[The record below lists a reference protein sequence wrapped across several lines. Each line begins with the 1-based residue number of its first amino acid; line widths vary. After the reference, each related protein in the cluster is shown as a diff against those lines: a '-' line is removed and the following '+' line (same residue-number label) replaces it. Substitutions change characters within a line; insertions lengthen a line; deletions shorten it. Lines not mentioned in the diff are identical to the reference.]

1 MNPFQQVSL
10 GKSNL
15 VVTRL
20 GLGGGPLAGLF
31 TDVPEDQ
38 AVATLRRALNAGV
51 RLFDTAPLYGLGK
64 SETRVGKAFQGVN
77 RDSYVLATKVGR
89 MLVPEEPAKVSATQ
103 GEYINTPPVRAVFDF
118 SYEGVM
124 RSHEASLRRL
134 NLDRVD
140 ILHIHDP
147 DDHYDEV
154 MRGAYPAL
162 HKLREQ
168 GAIRAISAGM
178 NQPEMLTRFAK
189 EADFDCFLL
198 ASCYTL
204 LVQSALHELFP
215 LCIQKHIGI
224 ILGGPYNSGILATG
238 ARPGAKF
245 AYKPATPEIME
256 RVQKIE
262 EVCRAHGV
270 PLKAAA
276 LQFPLAHPAV
286 ISIIPGSRSEAELD
300 ENVRMLSFPIPPA
313 FWSDMQ
319 DRNLLPIEAPVP
331 LGEFREEAARQ

>member
-31 TDVPEDQ
+31 TDVPETQ
-38 AVATLRRALNAGV
+38 AVATVRRALEVGIK
-51 RLFDTAPLYGLGK
+51 LFDTAPLYGLGK
-64 SETRVGKAFQGVN
+64 SEARVGKGLQGVD

-89 MLVPEEPAKVSATQ
+89 MLVPDAAAPQ
-103 GEYINTPPVRAVFDF
+103 GEYINTPPVRAVFDY
-118 SYEGVM
+118 SYDAVM
-124 RSHEASLRRL
+124 RSYEASLGRL

-140 ILHIHDP
+140 IVHIHDP
-147 DDHYDEV
+147 DDHWDDV

-178 NQPEMLTRFAK
+178 NQPEMLTRFAR

-215 LCIQKHIGI
+215 LCLQKRIGI
-224 ILGGPYNSGILATG
+224 VLGGPYNSGILATG
-238 ARPGAKF
+238 AQPGAKF
-245 AYKPATPEIME
+245 SYKPAPPNIMDKV
-256 RVQKIE
+256 RMIE
-262 EVCRAHGV
+262 NVCNKWGV

-286 ISIIPGSRSEAELD
+286 VSIIPGSRSMEELD
-300 ENVRMLSFPIPPA
+300 ENVRMVSFPIPSGL
-313 FWSDMQ
+313 WSDLKHR
-319 DRNLLPIEAPVP
+319 DLLPPEAPAP
-331 LGEFREEAARQ
+331 EGLSE

>member
-1 MNPFQQVSL
+1 MDPFQQVSL

-31 TDVPEDQ
+31 SDVAESQ
-38 AVATLRRALNAGV
+38 AVSTIRRAHQVGV
-51 RLFDTAPLYGLGK
+51 KLFDTAPLYGLGK
-64 SETRVGKAFQGVN
+64 SETRMGKGLQGAN

-89 MLVPEEPAKVSATQ
+89 MLVPDETAAQ
-103 GEYINTPPVRAVFDF
+103 GEYINTPPVRADFDY
-118 SYEGVM
+118 SYDAVM

-134 NLDRVD
+134 NLERLD

-147 DDHYDEV
+147 DDHWEDV

-178 NQPEMLTRFAK
+178 NQPEMLTRFAQ

-204 LVQSALHELFP
+204 LVHTALPELFP
-215 LCIQKHIGI
+215 VCLRKRIGVI
-224 ILGGPYNSGILATG
+224 IGAPYNSGILAMGAQPG
-238 ARPGAKF
+238 ARF
-245 AYKPATPEIME
+245 SYKPAPPDILE
-256 RVQKIE
+256 RVRKIE
-262 EVCRAHGV
+262 ETCAAHKV

-276 LQFPLAHPAV
+276 LQFPLGHAAV
-286 ISIIPGSRSEAELD
+286 AAIIPGSRSETELE
-300 ENVRMLSFPIPPA
+300 ENVRMTAFPIPA
-313 FWSDMQ
+313 NFWCELQ
-319 DRNLLPIEAPVP
+319 DRELLPKDAPVP
-331 LGEFREEAARQ
+331 ATA